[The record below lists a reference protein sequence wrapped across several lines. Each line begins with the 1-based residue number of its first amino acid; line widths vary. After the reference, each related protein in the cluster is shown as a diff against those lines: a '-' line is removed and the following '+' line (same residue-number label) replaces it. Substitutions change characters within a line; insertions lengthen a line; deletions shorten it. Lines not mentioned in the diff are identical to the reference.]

1 MYYPEN
7 VIDEVRQANPIAD
20 VIGTYVHLTRKGG
33 NYFGLCPFHNEKT
46 GSFSVSPSRGIYHCF
61 GCGKGGNVIT
71 FVMEY
76 ENMTFPEAVESL
88 AARGNVVLPK
98 REETPEQKKEASRR
112 ERLFAMHKD
121 AAVFYCHVLRSPE
134 GKIGLDYLK
143 KRGVSDEMIRSFGL
157 GYGTQK
163 PDALYR
169 YLKSKGYR
177 DDEID
182 DEAGLTS
189 VMEKGCYDRFWNR
202 VIFPIMDTGNRV
214 IGFGGRVIGKAEPK
228 YMNSKETRIF
238 DKRRN
243 LYGLNAAKRT
253 KEKYMLVCEGYMDV
267 IAMHQAGFT
276 NAVASL
282 GTAFTV
288 QHGAILKRYVDEAI
302 LCYDTDGPG
311 RKAALRAI
319 PILKEAGLRVKVL
332 DMTPH
337 KDPDEFIRALGKEAF
352 EERIKSAENG
362 FLFQMRMMRSEY
374 DFADPDDKTA
384 FIHGAAAALAKI
396 GDEAERTSYMEAVS
410 KTFRLDYSILK
421 SKTIEFGNR
430 AERTQPAEETFVV
443 PKKPPVARN
452 QAKGPLEAEKI
463 VLIALTE
470 HPEYYPAVK
479 AVISPEDF
487 TKPVANR
494 VASALFRALE
504 NGRTPSAAAILDGFV
519 DDETYE
525 EAASVFASA
534 YEEILDETAEK
545 EAVREALLRIRS
557 ASLDEKIRE
566 TADTGKLMELMAE
579 KKKLAGLQVK
589 L

>member
-1 MYYPEN
+1 
-7 VIDEVRQANPIAD
+7 
-20 VIGTYVHLTRKGG
+20 
-33 NYFGLCPFHNEKT
+33 
-46 GSFSVSPSRGIYHCF
+46 
-61 GCGKGGNVIT
+61 
-71 FVMEY
+71 
-76 ENMTFPEAVESL
+76 
-88 AARGNVVLPK
+88 
-98 REETPEQKKEASRR
+98 
-112 ERLFAMHKD
+112 
-121 AAVFYCHVLRSPE
+121 
-134 GKIGLDYLK
+134 
-143 KRGVSDEMIRSFGL
+143 
-157 GYGTQK
+157 
-163 PDALYR
+163 
-169 YLKSKGYR
+169 
-177 DDEID
+177 
-182 DEAGLTS
+182 
-189 VMEKGCYDRFWNR
+189 
-202 VIFPIMDTGNRV
+202 
-214 IGFGGRVIGKAEPK
+214 
-228 YMNSKETRIF
+228 
-238 DKRRN
+238 
-243 LYGLNAAKRT
+243 
-253 KEKYMLVCEGYMDV
+253 
-267 IAMHQAGFT
+267 
-276 NAVASL
+276 
-282 GTAFTV
+282 
-288 QHGAILKRYVDEAI
+288 
-302 LCYDTDGPG
+302 
-311 RKAALRAI
+311 
-319 PILKEAGLRVKVL
+319 
-332 DMTPH
+332 MTPH